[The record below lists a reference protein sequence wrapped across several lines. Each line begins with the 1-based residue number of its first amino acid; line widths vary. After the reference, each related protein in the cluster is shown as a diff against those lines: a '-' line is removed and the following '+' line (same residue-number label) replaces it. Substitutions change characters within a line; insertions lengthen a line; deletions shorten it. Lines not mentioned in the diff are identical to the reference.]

1 MPVTGSPPAT
11 LAVGPAKP
19 ISTTSIRTPRKKV
32 SILQRQGDF
41 SPPPPPPPPNSSVI
55 MSAATNLPVLLD
67 SLTQSLSSTF
77 EATTKIPSIEVPKDG
92 ISLLD
97 VKNELLLS
105 YLQNLVFLILVKLRQ
120 TKQTNLG
127 GVYDAADIDTEVVK
141 KLVEL
146 RLYLERG
153 VRPLEDKLRYQ
164 IEKVLRAADDAERN
178 EKAAQAAADSGA
190 ESDSGS
196 DSNDTSDD
204 EDGES
209 EDEKL
214 GKANVA
220 DLAFRPNLS
229 AVTRSTAEGDASK
242 TAKDANGIYRP
253 PKIAPTTMPTTERR
267 EKRERG
273 PIKSATMDEFVA
285 DELSSAPLAQPS
297 IGTNI
302 VQYGRRLKT
311 ATERKEEDERR
322 SYEERN
328 FVRLPKESK
337 KDRAKNAEI
346 AGRRSRT
353 NYGGEE
359 WRDLGMGVDR
369 INRLTKKRE
378 GGSGTRALLEK
389 SRKRGPDTVDGPR
402 GSGSGDMGERYQ
414 KRLKVLESGRR
425 DRGKGR

>member
-1 MPVTGSPPAT
+1 MA
-11 LAVGPAKP
+11 
-19 ISTTSIRTPRKKV
+19 
-32 SILQRQGDF
+32 
-41 SPPPPPPPPNSSVI
+41 
-55 MSAATNLPVLLD
+55 AATTLPVLLD

-77 EATTKIPSIEVPKDG
+77 EATTTIPSIEAPKDG

-120 TKQTNLG
+120 AKQSNFEDEQDNTG
-127 GVYDAADIDTEVVK
+127 IDDEVVK

-146 RLYLERG
+146 RLYLEKG

-178 EKAAQAAADSGA
+178 EKAAQAAADPALKSES
-190 ESDSGS
+190 ESDS
-196 DSNDTSDD
+196 DS
-204 EDGES
+204 EDGSEES
-209 EDEKL
+209 EDEAS

-229 AVTRSTAEGDASK
+229 AVARATADGGASK
-242 TAKDANGIYRP
+242 GVKDANGIYRP
-253 PKIAPTTMPTTERR
+253 PKIAPTAMPTTERR
-267 EKRERG
+267 ETRQRG

-285 DELSSAPLAQPS
+285 DELSTAPLAQPS

-311 ATERKEEDERR
+311 ANERKEEDERR
-322 SYEERN
+322 NYEERN

-369 INRLTKKRE
+369 INRLTKRKE

-389 SRKRGPDTVDGPR
+389 SRKRGPDTIDGPR
-402 GSGSGDMGERYQ
+402 GSGSADMGERYQ
-414 KRLKVLESGRR
+414 KRLKVLEGGRR

>member
-1 MPVTGSPPAT
+1 MA
-11 LAVGPAKP
+11 
-19 ISTTSIRTPRKKV
+19 
-32 SILQRQGDF
+32 
-41 SPPPPPPPPNSSVI
+41 
-55 MSAATNLPVLLD
+55 AATSLPVLLD

-77 EATTKIPSIEVPKDG
+77 EAATKIPSVAVPKDG

-120 TKQTNLG
+120 AKKASLDDDDDDDDKSDVDNK
-127 GVYDAADIDTEVVK
+127 VVK

-146 RLYLERG
+146 RLYLEKG

-178 EKAAQAAADSGA
+178 EKAVQAAAN
-190 ESDSGS
+190 SDAGSGS
-196 DSNDTSDD
+196 DSDDDDASDEEGD
-204 EDGES
+204 ESEDGES
-209 EDEKL
+209 

-229 AVTRSTAEGDASK
+229 AVARSTADTGASK
-242 TAKDANGIYRP
+242 GSKDANGIYRP
-253 PKIAPTTMPTTERR
+253 PKIAPTAMPTTERC
-267 EKRERG
+267 EKKERG
-273 PIKSATMDEFVA
+273 PMKSATMDEFVA
-285 DELSSAPLAQPS
+285 DELSTAPLAQPS

-311 ATERKEEDERR
+311 ANERKEEDERR
-322 SYEERN
+322 NYEERN

-369 INRLTKKRE
+369 INRLTKRKE

-389 SRKRGPDTVDGPR
+389 SRKRGPDTIDGPR
-402 GSGSGDMGERYQ
+402 GSGSADMGERYQ
-414 KRLKVLESGRR
+414 KRLKVLEGGRR

>member
-1 MPVTGSPPAT
+1 MA
-11 LAVGPAKP
+11 
-19 ISTTSIRTPRKKV
+19 
-32 SILQRQGDF
+32 
-41 SPPPPPPPPNSSVI
+41 
-55 MSAATNLPVLLD
+55 AATTLPVLLD

-77 EATTKIPSIEVPKDG
+77 EATTKIPSIDAPKDG

-105 YLQNLVFLILVKLRQ
+105 YLQNLVFLILVKLRKS
-120 TKQTNLG
+120 KQNQSHNTNNDSN
-127 GVYDAADIDTEVVK
+127 VDDEVVK

-146 RLYLERG
+146 RVYLEKG

-164 IEKVLRAADDAERN
+164 IEKVLRAASDAERN
-178 EKAAQAAADSGA
+178 EKAAQAAAVLDSGS
-190 ESDSGS
+190 ESGS
-196 DSNDTSDD
+196 DSDDASDD
-204 EDGES
+204 DEED
-209 EDEKL
+209 EDEKS

-229 AVTRSTAEGDASK
+229 AVARSTTEASAGK
-242 TAKDANGIYRP
+242 PNKDTDGIYRP

-273 PIKSATMDEFVA
+273 PIRSATMDEFVA

-302 VQYGRRLKT
+302 VQFGRRLKT
-311 ATERKEEDERR
+311 ANERKEEDERR
-322 SYEERN
+322 DYEERN
-328 FVRLPKESK
+328 FVRLAKESK
-337 KDRAKNAEI
+337 KDRAKNSEVA
-346 AGRRSRT
+346 ARRSRM

-369 INRLTKKRE
+369 IHRLTKTKG

-389 SRKRGPDTVDGPR
+389 SRKRGPETVDGPR
-402 GSGSGDMGERYQ
+402 GSGEMGDRYS